1 MKIKIY
7 ENDISRV
14 IISNVYSP
22 IDNNVLSEKLD
33 GKYINIII
41 ENEITIEDAQELYKY
56 ASLYERI
63 NITISHTVPNNLSFD
78 FLVAFPN
85 LYGFA
90 FSSYDYVAFDEF
102 QKIPK
107 CIKYLALGDFKF
119 KKLSLLFL
127 NNFTSLEKLLLSGKF
142 IDFENVKI
150 LANLKNIFFDKYKFD
165 NISIFEKLQG
175 LEYLTIRHSAIDDL
189 TVLSHLKSL
198 KYLELW
204 KIRNLSNIEWLNK
217 LVSLQNINLGGLRV
231 EEIPDLSALKKLRR
245 IDLSLKNITSIKS
258 LSKAPHIEEII
269 LRGMN
274 KIEMNEYKSFLKHP
288 SLIRLTVGYTSSKKI
303 KEIENLL
310 GLEKVSN
317 WNFKYF

>member
-1 MKIKIY
+1 MKIEIY
-7 ENDISRV
+7 EYDTNRV

-22 IDNNVLSEKLD
+22 IDSNVLSKKLD

-41 ENEITIEDAQELYKY
+41 ENEITIDDAKELYKY

-63 NITISHTVPNNLSFD
+63 NITISHTVPNNLSLD
-78 FLVAFPN
+78 FLVAFPS

-90 FSSYDYVAFDEF
+90 FYSYDYVAFDEF

-107 CIKYLALGDFKF
+107 CIRYLALGDFKF

-127 NNFTSLEKLLLSGKF
+127 NDFTSLEKIILSGKF

-150 LANLKNIFFDKYKFD
+150 LKNLKNIFFDKYKFED
-165 NISIFEKLQG
+165 ISIFEKLKG

-189 TVLSHLKSL
+189 IVLSHLKSL

-204 KIRNLSNIEWLNK
+204 KVKKLSNITWLKELN
-217 LVSLQNINLGGLRV
+217 SLQNINLGGLSV
-231 EEIPDLSALKKLRR
+231 DEIPSLSSLEKLRR
-245 IDLSLKNITSIKS
+245 IDLSLKNLINIKS
-258 LSKAPHIEEII
+258 LSTAPHIEEII

-274 KIEMNEYKSFLKHP
+274 KIEMNDYKSFLKHP

-317 WNFKYF
+317 WEFTYL